1 MVPVPTVQGHGWQ
14 WPGQFPM
21 DDGSARDNWREAL
34 LCAEWMQENRQFCDS
49 SIVYGGGPRVRR
61 AGGCFCNIDDIERL
75 YIYIYIRVYKYIY
88 IYILQDYLFIDYI
101 YIYMFRFIVTFDFDS
116 Q

>member
-1 MVPVPTVQGHGWQ
+1 MVPVPPVQGHGWQ
-14 WPGQFPM
+14 QRQGQFPM

-49 SIVYGGGPRVRR
+49 SIVYGGGPRAWR
-61 AGGCFCNIDDIERL
+61 AGRCFCSTDDIEIL
-75 YIYIYIRVYKYIY
+75 YIRVYIY
-88 IYILQDYLFIDYI
+88 IHISRLSLYRL

>member
-1 MVPVPTVQGHGWQ
+1 MVPLTSVPPVQGHGWQ
-14 WPGQFPM
+14 RRGQFPM
-21 DDGSARDNWREAL
+21 DDDSARDNWREAL

-49 SIVYGGGPRVRR
+49 SIVYGGGPRARR

-75 YIYIYIRVYKYIY
+75 YIRV
-88 IYILQDYLFIDYI
+88 